1 MSMRFI
7 ALLLLLCVPASAMT
21 AGVRAKHRKHKPAVD
36 DRVFVGTSDSL
47 ILQNEAIDAMK
58 LPRISDD
65 KQLKSLIGDDN
76 LVPLTHN
83 QYVAISPKLEAKR
96 RYVKP
101 SVDIFLQELGQEY
114 YAQFREPIQVNS
126 AVRTVK
132 TQLSLIRWNRNAAP
146 VHGDK
151 ASAHLA
157 GVAVDLQRR
166 GLTPGQIR
174 FIQQKL
180 LTLAKMKMVIVEEEL
195 KQPCFHI
202 VVTGDYPLRS
212 PVLDLPLDTQPLD
225 LLFLQPDQPKEPNGD
240 DVQPN

>member
-1 MSMRFI
+1 MRFI
-7 ALLLLLCVPASAMT
+7 AFLLLLCVLASAVT
-21 AGVRAKHRKHKPAVD
+21 ASAKHRKHKPAMVD
-36 DRVFVGTSDSL
+36 NRVFVGDADSL
-47 ILQNEAIDAMK
+47 ILQNEAIDEMR
-58 LPRISDD
+58 LPRILDD
-65 KQLKSLIGDDN
+65 KQLKSLIGDAD
-76 LVPLTHN
+76 LVPITHN

-101 SVDIFLQELGQEY
+101 SVNSFLQELGQEY
-114 YAQFREPIQVNS
+114 YTQFREPIQVNS

-132 TQLSLIRWNRNAAP
+132 TQISLLRWNHNAAP
-146 VHGDK
+146 VHGEK

-180 LTLAKMKMVIVEEEL
+180 LIPARLNMVIVEEEL

-202 VVTGDYPLRS
+202 VVTGNYPALS
-212 PVLDLPLDTQPLD
+212 TPVLDFPLDMKPPY
-225 LLFLQPDQPKEPNGD
+225 LLLLQPDQPKVPTNEPN
-240 DVQPN
+240 